1 MATIHSHQWLEIH
14 EVGLEASQS
23 RLLRVEE
30 RELLLALRSAPVRV
44 VDLFRRL
51 RVTDGQA
58 FQDVLGKAVS
68 RGWLVVH
75 DFNPSGPV
83 AEKPEPE
90 SAALSSEDALG
101 ALLAKYAQEQEQAS
115 DDLGV
120 AAPEWERPAVA
131 EDAPGSP
138 MGTGHSDEVVPVP
151 LPDDALSE
159 ENQESSFSEEPPSSV
174 PKEPAAPVYVETPK
188 EGADELFAAMG
199 LDPGQAEK
207 LLPPAPQEPAASRAK
222 ETSPSWGGNQAL
234 LDALSAASPSFP
246 ASSSVSVPEYGL
258 APPAPADPQDNTFV
272 RLKDVGAVFGPGE
285 RADDSGGT
293 GTPVP
298 AAPDQDVLE
307 DPTTRT
313 RRRRSARERM
323 LEAARREEADRQAAR
338 DRARQLQER
347 KAAEEAQRKET
358 IARQRAAEDMAR
370 GPSFLSRAEKARR
383 IRDGVPPKSD

>member
-75 DFNPSGPV
+75 EVNPSAPV
-83 AEKPEPE
+83 VENPEPE
-90 SAALSSEDALG
+90 APALSSEDALG

-131 EDAPGSP
+131 EELPAPVEEKLPEAVSP
-138 MGTGHSDEVVPVP
+138 A
-151 LPDDALSE
+151 LPSE
-159 ENQESSFSEEPPSSV
+159 EAPLEPNEGLGFSEEPLPLPAQAPS
-174 PKEPAAPVYVETPK
+174 APVYVETPP

-207 LLPPAPQEPAASRAK
+207 LLPPASSEPAPARPK
-222 ETSPSWGGNQAL
+222 ETGSSWGGNQAL
-234 LDALSAASPSFP
+234 LDALAAASPSFP
-246 ASSSVSVPEYGL
+246 APSSVSVPEYGL
-258 APPAPADPQDNTFV
+258 AAPAPAEPQDNTFV

-285 RADDSGGT
+285 RADDSSGT
-293 GTPVP
+293 GSPVP
-298 AAPDQDVLE
+298 AKPDEDVLE

-358 IARQRAAEDMAR
+358 IARQRAAEEMAR